1 MRGTL
6 PAFWA
11 NWGRVLTLASV
22 LQSLSREKG
31 PPNLHPRFCRRGQA
45 RPSASFPFQGLSDL
59 GDVLPFPLPPSCGAG
74 WTLAC
79 TYAYLPAFSVG
90 RPVSIEGV
98 SPLCSSCPPF
108 GSARWTCLSALGSA
122 FVEMG
127 RGRRSIVL
135 VGARMPLLS
144 QLLFSSPCC
153 AWFAFS
159 PSKTCGRAL

>member
-127 RGRRSIVL
+127 RERRSIVL
-135 VGARMPLLS
+135 VGVRMPLLS
-144 QLLFSSPCC
+144 QLLFNSPCF